1 MKRVVIF
8 FLWVNVACSPSPEEQ
23 AVYNAE
29 PGITDIKSLEKV
41 EVLTAGDSVPI
52 LNKILDSLALV
63 KRQRLVDMTR
73 RHIDSSSPSL
83 TILDEYQKRLT
94 FYETKTYDSTDLR
107 DTYARLKRYQA
118 NPDSVL
124 ADRYRCVYTVG
135 KQEIEK
141 TYYFRNG
148 KVIK

>member
-1 MKRVVIF
+1 MKHVVII
-8 FLWVNVACSPSPEEQ
+8 LLYVNVACSPSLEEQ

-41 EVLTAGDSVPI
+41 GVLTTGDSVPI
-52 LNKILDSLALV
+52 LNKILDSLALE

-73 RHIDSSSPSL
+73 RHIDSGSPSE
-83 TILDEYQKRLT
+83 TILNEYQKRLT

-107 DTYARLKRYQA
+107 DTNARLKRYEA

-124 ADRYRCVYTVG
+124 ADKYRCVYTVG

-141 TYYFRNG
+141 TYYFKNG
-148 KVIK
+148 KVVK

>member
-1 MKRVVIF
+1 MKHVVLIS
-8 FLWVNVACSPSPEEQ
+8 FLLIACSPSPEEQ
-23 AVYNAE
+23 AIYNAE

-41 EVLTAGDSVPI
+41 GILTAGDSVPI

-73 RHIDSSSPSL
+73 RHIDSSSPSK
-83 TILDEYQKRLT
+83 TILDEYQKRLA

-107 DTYARLKRYQA
+107 DTYARLKRYESNQ
-118 NPDSVL
+118 DSVL
-124 ADRYRCVYTVG
+124 ADKYRCVYTVG

-141 TYYFRNG
+141 TYYFKNG
-148 KVIK
+148 KVVK